1 MSGHSHFATIKH
13 KKAAADAQRGKEF
26 SKLAKEITIVARDGG
41 GDPAAN
47 SNLRMVIE
55 KARSINMPMVNVE
68 RAIKKGTG
76 EEAGDQLEEIMVEA
90 YGPGGIALLVSGITD
105 NINRSMG
112 EIKQALSKNQGKLV
126 GEGAIN
132 WMFERKGV
140 ITIPTEGK
148 DKDEL
153 ELAVIEAGAED
164 INWLP
169 DGFLEIYTKP
179 TELAQVQKTLES
191 QGLKSES
198 ASLDWVAKETV
209 TVDEKDKEA
218 ALKLFEALDD
228 EEPVQEIYSNLAD

>member
-179 TELAQVQKTLES
+179 TELAQ
-191 QGLKSES
+191 
-198 ASLDWVAKETV
+198 LDIAIANVIPI
-209 TVDEKDKEA
+209 A
-218 ALKLFEALDD
+218 AITAL
-228 EEPVQEIYSNLAD
+228 PPLPSNLLKRVTCATPIKIKK